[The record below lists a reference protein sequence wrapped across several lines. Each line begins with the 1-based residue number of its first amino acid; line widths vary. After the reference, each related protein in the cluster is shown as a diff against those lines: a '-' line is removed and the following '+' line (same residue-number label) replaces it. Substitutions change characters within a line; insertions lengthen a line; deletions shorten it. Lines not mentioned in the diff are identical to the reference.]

1 MAGIVIDLDTWNRIP
16 EKYHYELM
24 QSVESIQEKYG
35 DLNSDSESKAISA
48 MKQYGLK
55 INEINE
61 DQKDMW
67 FKEVK
72 KIEPLLRGSIIP
84 ENVYDTVIELTQK
97 K

>member
-1 MAGIVIDLDTWNRIP
+1 MIDSDTWNRIP